1 MTAPGRRKKSRAV
14 TELADNDF
22 NRHGIEELFQ
32 QIMSMSRKLQ
42 YQSSRPERRGR
53 PASLYRCGRDRAEI
67 PGPGGLPGR
76 GRSLQRG
83 GDESLFSRMTSLP
96 SMWSTGGMPW
106 RRSPRVVRGLCGP
119 SDRKFHGGQRQRYVR
134 PSDGV

>member
-1 MTAPGRRKKSRAV
+1 MENLLELRNEIDAIDKEIVGLFQKRMKISSEVAEYKISTGKKVFDRAREEEKIRAV

-32 QIMSMSRKLQ
+32 QIMSMSREAAVPA
-42 YQSSRPERRGR
+42 SRPERRGR
-53 PASLYRCGRDRAEI
+53 PASLYRCGRDREI

-83 GDESLFSRMTSLP
+83 GDESLFP
-96 SMWSTGGMPW
+96 G
-106 RRSPRVVRGLCGP
+106 
-119 SDRKFHGGQRQRYVR
+119 
-134 PSDGV
+134 